1 MGESKI
7 YIIPRDEHFV
17 PAPSAAKAAL
27 DYLRQTCP
35 GNRDIAVNQ
44 TNGIKFYDA
53 GEFFATITCPHCH
66 EELDVE
72 WWAARMTED
81 EGPDGH
87 RVASYPLPCCG
98 ATATLNQLV
107 YDAPQGFARFA
118 IDIYN
123 DAGVTLTDPQVKAI
137 EALLGCAVRVVD
149 YWM

>member
-1 MGESKI
+1 MHESKI
-7 YIIPRDEHFV
+7 YIIPQDEHFV
-17 PAPSAAKAAL
+17 PTPSAAQAAVS
-27 DYLRQTCP
+27 YLHELP
-35 GNRDIAVNQ
+35 GIEDIELIND
-44 TNGIKFYDA
+44 GRIKFFDA
-53 GEFFATITCPHCH
+53 GPGEMTITCPHCH

-98 ATATLNQLV
+98 ASATLNQLV

-137 EALLGCAVRVVD
+137 EALLGCAARVVD